1 MKRSLVISAALS
13 LALLLCAC
21 AGGSAAEI
29 SPLAAV
35 FPDQTSG
42 AEASYF
48 SCGVATDWELTAAEL
63 EELET
68 WALALE
74 LTEQSFPE
82 GESPGDRDGGSGYT
96 FQLGGQSFSYIL
108 TGADN
113 YVLLGDTW
121 YRVENPSDPPLSVP
135 GAPELTAEDIEL
147 VEAYRYIVPA
157 DAEKKTFTDSAAI
170 REVLDLLQ
178 GAAAAETPPEAV
190 TGGATVSFRLTLATG
205 EVREWICTQA
215 ADALWAVTGPEGRYE
230 TMIDCAGVWDSLP
243 GEAAAAAEDE
253 LPVLP

>member
-1 MKRSLVISAALS
+1 MKRAIGFSLLMS

-21 AGGSAAEI
+21 AGGVPEE

-35 FPDQTSG
+35 FPDQTSQL
-42 AEASYF
+42 EASRF
-48 SCGVATDWELTAAEL
+48 DGGGMVTWDLTGEESASL
-63 EELET
+63 ER
-68 WALALE
+68 WALALD
-74 LTEQSFPE
+74 LTAESFPE
-82 GESPGDRDGGSGYT
+82 GETPGDRDGGSGYT

-157 DAEKKTFTDSAAI
+157 DAEKKTCTDSAAI

-178 GAAAAETPPEAV
+178 GAAAAETPPEAI
-190 TGGATVSFRLTLATG
+190 TGGATASFRLTLATG
-205 EVREWICTQA
+205 EVREWICTEA
-215 ADALWAVTGPEGRYE
+215 ADTLWAVTGPEGRYE

>member
-1 MKRSLVISAALS
+1 MKRSLVISVALS

-21 AGGSAAEI
+21 AGGVPEE

-35 FPDQTSG
+35 FSDQTSQM
-42 AEASYF
+42 EASRF
-48 SCGVATDWELTAAEL
+48 DCGGMVTWDLTGEESASL
-63 EELET
+63 ER
-68 WALALE
+68 WALALD
-74 LTEQSFPE
+74 LTAESFPE
-82 GESPGDRDGGSGYT
+82 GETPGDRDGGSGYT

-121 YRVENPSDPPLSVP
+121 YRVENLSDPPLSVP
-135 GAPELTAEDIEL
+135 GGPELTAEDVEE
-147 VEAYRYIVPA
+147 VEAYHFIVPA
-157 DAEKKTFTDSAAI
+157 DAEKKTCTDSAAI

-190 TGGATVSFRLTLATG
+190 TGGATVSFRLTLASG

-215 ADALWAVTGPEGRYE
+215 ADTLWAVTGPEGRYE

>member
-21 AGGSAAEI
+21 AGGVPEE

-35 FPDQTSG
+35 FPDQTSQL
-42 AEASYF
+42 EASCF
-48 SCGVATDWELTAAEL
+48 DCGGMVTWDLTGEESASL
-63 EELET
+63 ER
-68 WALALE
+68 WALALD
-74 LTEQSFPE
+74 LTAESFPE
-82 GESPGDRDGGSGYT
+82 GETPGDRDGGSGYT
-96 FQLGGQSFSYIL
+96 FQLGGHSFSYIL

-135 GAPELTAEDIEL
+135 GVPELTAADVEQ
-147 VEAYRYIVPA
+147 VEAYHFIVPA
-157 DAEKKTFTDSAAI
+157 DAEKKVVADDASI
-170 REVLDLLQ
+170 QEILDLLQ
-178 GAAAAETPPEAV
+178 GAVAADTPPEAV
-190 TGGATVSFRLTLATG
+190 TGGDVVSFRLTLTTG
-205 EVREWICTQA
+205 EVLEWICAEA
-215 ADALWAVTGPEGRYE
+215 ADTLWTVTGPEGVYE